1 MPTEPSHTKLPDA
14 SGSERALTPSNCS
27 RFPRRWSRP
36 GRSPRSS
43 PRRGASSRRKG
54 RGAQPGRRHGCPA
67 RRGDLP
73 AGLLTPSPGP
83 AGAAPAAARS
93 APPGC
98 FPRRSPALRQ
108 DRRRTRP
115 PGGRGPRAHRP
126 PAGPRRPGGPRLL
139 GAGVARDWLRRRGG
153 PPLPTPASRPGQ
165 KRGNPPP
172 HLGRRS
178 GARAGTGGGERER
191 QVAAAAR
198 EARSPGRGRRE
209 EGRRG
214 AGAGASGCGPPPP
227 LPPPHPAVRRASVG
241 PGFKEEPERVAAC
254 ERARVTSGAA
264 PLGCP
269 WPGPTL
275 PTGWPWRSHLPSG
288 VFENLKSKLF
298 FFSPGNSR
306 GYCCGLR
313 AVNR

>member
-67 RRGDLP
+67 RHSDLP

-115 PGGRGPRAHRP
+115 PGGRGPRAHLP
-126 PAGPRRPGGPRLL
+126 PAGPRRPGGLRLL
-139 GAGVARDWLRRRGG
+139 GAGVARDWLGRRGG
-153 PPLPTPASRPGQ
+153 PPLPSPAPRLGQ
-165 KRGNPPP
+165 ERGNPPP

-178 GARAGTGGGERER
+178 GARAGAGGGERER
-191 QVAAAAR
+191 QVAVCSEGSAQTRVRA
-198 EARSPGRGRRE
+198 PRGR
-209 EGRRG
+209 
-214 AGAGASGCGPPPP
+214 AGAG
-227 LPPPHPAVRRASVG
+227 
-241 PGFKEEPERVAAC
+241 
-254 ERARVTSGAA
+254 RARGPRAAALLLLTPPSAGQVSG
-264 PLGCP
+264 LG
-269 WPGPTL
+269 L
-275 PTGWPWRSHLPSG
+275 KRNPSAW
-288 VFENLKSKLF
+288 
-298 FFSPGNSR
+298 
-306 GYCCGLR
+306 LR
-313 AVNR
+313 VSGRV